1 MKPQLDKRQNIRLDA
16 AMLSNVSKIA
26 AEEDRT
32 VSSMLRILVKE
43 ALSKRKGVTSSDKG
57 KLASIRPS
65 TTV

>member
-1 MKPQLDKRQNIRLDA
+1 MKPQLDKRQNIRLDE
-16 AMLSNVSKIA
+16 AMLSNVSRIA
-26 AEEDRT
+26 EEEDRT

-43 ALSKRKGVTSSDKG
+43 ALSKRAMGIKSDKG